1 MSTREVGSIE
11 ILDVSTARLHIAL
24 SGELDCMITARARE
38 LIGPVREAATV
49 AYVDA
54 TAVTFVDASGLSAVT
69 ALATSSGRKPVLIRP
84 PALMR
89 FLLQVTGL
97 MEVFTVDPG
106 PQETAAR
113 PAAREA
119 PKPLV
124 RGDKMSD
131 A

>member
-1 MSTREVGSIE
+1 MSPRSVGSIE
-11 ILDVSTARLHIAL
+11 LLDASPARLHIVL

-54 TAVTFVDASGLSAVT
+54 SAVTFVDASGLSAIT

-84 PALMR
+84 PAIMR

-97 MEVFTVDPG
+97 TEVFTVDAG
-106 PQETAAR
+106 PHGSRAAHGAGAHR
-113 PAAREA
+113 A
-119 PKPLV
+119 PVPRVL
-124 RGDKMSD
+124 R
-131 A
+131 